1 MRAAAAERRLANLAG
16 PSNLVKMDPDSDD
29 EVDISESGEEQPDVK
44 DPHIATDQRKRDM
57 EAEMDEQ
64 ERQGLR
70 GGWEDYVKTE
80 PDLIRPPKRQLDEE
94 ESRSEP
100 PTKKPPNTRPTFGK
114 DTIKQETLRGT
125 GLAQTTLSK
134 TSRLLGGRSTRD
146 ELDVTEGLKTAA
158 TDDSR
163 WECKLCTFVNIADH
177 GRCGESRVDLAANSL
192 SDGLDICQARPDGTL
207 PDGVIV

>member
-29 EVDISESGEEQPDVK
+29 EVDVDNLGDDKPDVK

-70 GGWEDYVKTE
+70 GGWEDYVKAE
-80 PDLIRPPKRQLDEE
+80 PDLIRPPKRELDEK
-94 ESRSEP
+94 ESHSKP
-100 PTKKPPNTRPTFGK
+100 PAKKPPNTRPTFGK
-114 DTIKQETLRGT
+114 DTIKQEALRGT

-134 TSRLLGGRSTRD
+134 TSRLLGGCSTRD
-146 ELDVTEGLKTAA
+146 EPEVVEEVKTAA
-158 TDDSR
+158 NDDSR
-163 WECKLCTFVNIADH
+163 WECKLCTFINIADH
-177 GRCGESRVDLAANSL
+177 GRCGESRGILV
-192 SDGLDICQARPDGTL
+192 GKC
-207 PDGVIV
+207 V